1 MAFARTCSVAL
12 VGVDG
17 VIVEVQADLE
27 PGVAAFAL
35 VGLPDKALS
44 EARDRVRAAVVNSG
58 EAWPQRKLTVGLSPA
73 SVPKSGSGFDLAVAC
88 AVLAAAERLDPSSI
102 ADLLIIGEL
111 GLDGRVRPVRGVLP
125 SVLAAADAGYQRVVV
140 AEQTAAEA
148 SLVPGVTVI
157 GVRSLRQLVAV
168 LTGMPEPEEP
178 PDPIGGR
185 PDPLM
190 AGLMLPTAGVRGL
203 PDDKAARL
211 DMADVAG
218 QYEARQALEIA
229 AAGGH
234 HLYLKGP
241 PGAGKTMLAERLP
254 ALLPPLTQKEAL
266 EVTAVHSVAG
276 LLPAG
281 RPLIGIPPYCA
292 PHHSTTMPAIVGGGS
307 GLPRPGAVSLAHRG
321 VLFLDEAPEFPV
333 RVLDALRQPLESG
346 EVVIAR
352 SAGSLRLP
360 ARFLLC
366 LAANPCPCGRHS
378 RRGEGCECTPAMVS
392 RYQGR
397 LSGPLLDRVDLQVQV
412 APVTRV
418 ELMER
423 DSAAES
429 TETVAA
435 RVLAARERAA
445 ARLASTPWRTNAE
458 VPGHELRTRWQLTPG
473 ALNDAARQLE
483 RGLLTARGLDRVLRV
498 AWTVADLAGHDRPDQ
513 WDVRTAL
520 VLRTGVEQGMPLSE
534 GSFSRLGK
542 LGRLGGGAPRADQ
555 PRAEKRT
562 RSRTQRSASASAVS
576 AVASAAMADQPS
588 EGEGIEA

>member
-27 PGVAAFAL
+27 PGVAAFTL
-35 VGLPDKALS
+35 VGLPDKALT
-44 EARDRVRAAVVNSG
+44 EARDRVRAAVCNSG

-88 AVLAAAERLDPSSI
+88 AVLAAAERLDPSAI
-102 ADLLIIGEL
+102 ADLLLIGEL

-125 SVLAAADAGYQRVVV
+125 SVLAAADAGYERVVV
-140 AEQTAAEA
+140 AEQTAPEA

-168 LTGMPEPEEP
+168 LTGAEAPEEP
-178 PDPIGGR
+178 PDLLGGR

-190 AGLMLPTAGVRGL
+190 AGLMLPSAGVRGL
-203 PDDKAARL
+203 PDERALRL

-218 QYEARQALEIA
+218 QYEARRALEIA

-254 ALLPPLTQKEAL
+254 ALLPPLTQKESL

-276 LLPAG
+276 LLPVG
-281 RPLIGIPPYCA
+281 RPLIDTAPYCA

-366 LAANPCPCGRHS
+366 LAANPCPCGRYS
-378 RRGEGCECTPAMVS
+378 RRGEGCECTPVMVS

-412 APVTRV
+412 APVTRI

-423 DSAAES
+423 DTTAE
-429 TETVAA
+429 TTATVAA
-435 RVLAARERAA
+435 RVLEARERAA
-445 ARLASTPWRTNAE
+445 ARLAHTPWRTNAE
-458 VPGHELRTRWQLTPG
+458 VPGHELRTRWQLSAG
-473 ALNDAARQLE
+473 ALNDVARQLE

-498 AWTVADLAGHDRPDQ
+498 AWTVADLAGRDRPDQ
-513 WDVRTAL
+513 RDVRTAL
-520 VLRTGVEQGMPLSE
+520 VLRTGVEQGLPLPE
-534 GSFSRLGK
+534 RGH
-542 LGRLGGGAPRADQ
+542 GRLGGIPAQRRSGPDDRPGPRSEPEGLPAKD
-555 PRAEKRT
+555 EE
-562 RSRTQRSASASAVS
+562 
-576 AVASAAMADQPS
+576 AA
-588 EGEGIEA
+588 

>member
-27 PGVAAFAL
+27 PGVAAFTL
-35 VGLPDKALS
+35 VGLPDKALT

-88 AVLAAAERLDPSSI
+88 AVLAAAERLDPSAI

-125 SVLAAADAGYQRVVV
+125 SVLAAADAGYERVVV
-140 AEQTAAEA
+140 AEQTAPEA

-168 LTGMPEPEEP
+168 LTGTPEPEEP

-218 QYEARQALEIA
+218 QYEARRALEIA

-281 RPLIGIPPYCA
+281 RPLIDTAPYCA

-352 SAGSLRLP
+352 SAGSMRLP

-366 LAANPCPCGRHS
+366 LAANPCPCGRFS

-423 DSAAES
+423 DSTAET

-445 ARLASTPWRTNAE
+445 ARLADTPWRTNAE
-458 VPGHELRTRWQLTPG
+458 VPGHELRTRWQLAGG

-498 AWTVADLAGHDRPDQ
+498 AWTVADLAGRDRPDQ
-513 WDVRTAL
+513 RDVRTAL
-520 VLRTGVEQGMPLSE
+520 VLRTGVEHGLPLTE
-534 GSFSRLGK
+534 RVF
-542 LGRLGGGAPRADQ
+542 GRLGGIPAQRRGPGGGRSGGTEPGGEQ
-555 PRAEKRT
+555 PRK
-562 RSRTQRSASASAVS
+562 QK
-576 AVASAAMADQPS
+576 
-588 EGEGIEA
+588 GES

>member
-27 PGVAAFAL
+27 PGVAAFTL
-35 VGLPDKALS
+35 VGLPDKALT

-88 AVLAAAERLDPSSI
+88 AVLAAAERLDPAAI

-125 SVLAAADAGYQRVVV
+125 SVLAAADAGYERVVV
-140 AEQTAAEA
+140 AEQTAPEA

-157 GVRSLRQLVAV
+157 GVRSLRQLVAT
-168 LTGMPEPEEP
+168 LTGAETPEEP

-190 AGLMLPTAGVRGL
+190 AGLMLPSAGVRGL
-203 PDDKAARL
+203 PDDRAARL

-218 QYEARQALEIA
+218 QYEARRALEIA

-254 ALLPPLTQKEAL
+254 SLLPPLTQKEAL

-281 RPLIGIPPYCA
+281 RPLIDTAPYCA

-333 RVLDALRQPLESG
+333 RVLDALRQPLEAG

-366 LAANPCPCGRHS
+366 LAANPCPCGRYS

-423 DSAAES
+423 DTTAET

-445 ARLASTPWRTNAE
+445 ARLADTPWRTNAE
-458 VPGHELRTRWQLTPG
+458 VPGHELRTRWQLGPG
-473 ALNDAARQLE
+473 ALNDVARQLE

-498 AWTVADLAGHDRPDQ
+498 AWTVADLAGRDRPDQ
-513 WDVRTAL
+513 RDVRTAL
-520 VLRTGVEQGMPLSE
+520 VLRTGVEHGLPLAE
-534 GSFSRLGK
+534 RALGQ
-542 LGRLGGGAPRADQ
+542 LGGIPAQRDSPEDGWSAPPRTPATPGTPGALDD
-555 PRAEKRT
+555 
-562 RSRTQRSASASAVS
+562 RSRNQK
-576 AVASAAMADQPS
+576 
-588 EGEGIEA
+588 GEA